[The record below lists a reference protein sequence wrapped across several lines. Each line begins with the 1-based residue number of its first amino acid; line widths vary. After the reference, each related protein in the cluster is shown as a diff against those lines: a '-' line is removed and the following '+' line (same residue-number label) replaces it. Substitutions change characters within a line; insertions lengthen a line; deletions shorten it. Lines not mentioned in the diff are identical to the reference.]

1 MSFVPTAE
9 DFTLQFNEK
18 SKFQFLEGED
28 GEIFAYG
35 HAYPETLVKE
45 LMLYDLFCDSL
56 QSFEEY
62 FSLVQCVTHTWAVI
76 VDDGIDG
83 EWRFSYGDS
92 YKDTEGSFPL
102 THILR

>member
-9 DFTLQFNEK
+9 DFTLQLDEE
-18 SKFQFLEGED
+18 SKFPFLESED

-35 HAYPETLVKE
+35 HVDPETLVKE
-45 LMLYDLFCDSL
+45 LMLYDLLCDFFQSL
-56 QSFEEY
+56 EEY
-62 FSLVQCVTHTWAVI
+62 LSLVKYTTHTWAVV